1 LEDYVMTKDYFEL
14 HSEDYE
20 ELQKLLEEEAQ

>member
-1 LEDYVMTKDYFEL
+1 LEDYIMTKDYFEL

-20 ELQKLLEEEAQ
+20 ELQKLLEEEA

>member
-20 ELQKLLEEEAQ
+20 ELQKLLEEDQ